1 MSHDASARGDALAA
15 EAAAIAAAMLD
26 RWVDAWNRADGV
38 AYGEEYWPDAE
49 LVAPN
54 GQIESGRAA
63 IVRGHVGVWAGDL
76 KGSRV
81 AGMVRK
87 IQQLGPEYL
96 LVDLD
101 MELTLSEAPPPGSVL
116 PVDDR
121 GAVRTHL
128 KHMLAKRDGAWR
140 ILSAQNTFVAPP

>member
-1 MSHDASARGDALAA
+1 MSHDVSTRGEALAA
-15 EAAAIAAAMLD
+15 ETATIAAAMLA

-38 AYGEEYWPDAE
+38 AYGEEYCPDAE
-49 LVAPN
+49 LVTPS

-63 IVRGHVGVWAGDL
+63 IVRGHVGAWAGDL
-76 KGSRV
+76 KRSRV
-81 AGMVRK
+81 AGTVRK

-101 MELTLSEAPPPGSVL
+101 MELTLFEAPPPGSVL

-128 KHMLAKRDGAWR
+128 KHLLARRDGVWR